1 MGAAEKLR
9 MTYAEYLV
17 AEEASE
23 TKNEYLRGEVF
34 AMAGTTFEHALIAMN
49 LGGELRQRLTGR
61 CVVVGSDARVR
72 IEATDRATYPDLMIV
87 CGPRHAASED
97 RHGTVNPTL
106 IVEVLSDSTERD
118 DRGEKFAHY
127 RQISSLREY
136 VLVAQKEARVE
147 VFTREAGD
155 SGVWRFSEAVG
166 EGIVRFASVDVVVPL
181 EEVYRG
187 VAFAAAPADG

>member
-23 TKNEYLRGEVF
+23 TKHEYLRGEVF
-34 AMAGTTFEHALIAMN
+34 AMAGTTFEHALIASN
-49 LGGELRQRLTGR
+49 LLRAIGNRLAGP

-97 RHGTVNPTL
+97 RHGTVNPKV

-155 SGVWRFSEAVG
+155 SAVWRFSEAVG

>member
-23 TKNEYLRGEVF
+23 TKHEYLRGEVF
-34 AMAGTTFEHALIAMN
+34 AMAGTTFEHALIASN
-49 LGGELRQRLTGR
+49 LLRAIGNRLVGP

-97 RHGTVNPTL
+97 RHGTVNPTV

-155 SGVWRFSEAVG
+155 SAVWRFSEAVG
-166 EGIVRFASVDVVVPL
+166 EGIVRFASVDVMVPL
-181 EEVYRG
+181 DEVYRG

>member
-23 TKNEYLRGEVF
+23 TKHEYLRGEVF

-49 LGGELRQRLTGR
+49 LGRAIGNRLAGP

-87 CGPRHAASED
+87 CGPRHAASDD
-97 RHGTVNPTL
+97 RHGTVNPKV

-127 RQISSLREY
+127 RQIASLREY

-155 SGVWRFSEAVG
+155 SAVWRFSEAVG

>member
-1 MGAAEKLR
+1 MLLLLLLLQILLVLPSL
-9 MTYAEYLV
+9 YL
-17 AEEASE
+17 SP
-23 TKNEYLRGEVF
+23 R
-34 AMAGTTFEHALIAMN
+34 TTSHSHRRPLCFTAD
-49 LGGELRQRLTGR
+49 RLSSICPPGP

-72 IEATDRATYPDLMIV
+72 IVETDRATYPDLMIV
-87 CGPRHAASED
+87 CGPRHAASDD
-97 RHGTVNPTL
+97 RHGTVNPKV

-155 SGVWRFSEAVG
+155 SAVWRFSEAVG

-181 EEVYRG
+181 DEVYRG

>member
-1 MGAAEKLR
+1 

-23 TKNEYLRGEVF
+23 TKHEYLRGEVF
-34 AMAGTTFEHALIAMN
+34 AMAGTTFEHALIASN
-49 LGGELRQRLTGR
+49 LSRAIGNRLAGP

-72 IEATDRATYPDLMIV
+72 IVETDRATYPDLMIV

-97 RHGTVNPTL
+97 RHGTVNPTV

-155 SGVWRFSEAVG
+155 SAVWRFSEAVG